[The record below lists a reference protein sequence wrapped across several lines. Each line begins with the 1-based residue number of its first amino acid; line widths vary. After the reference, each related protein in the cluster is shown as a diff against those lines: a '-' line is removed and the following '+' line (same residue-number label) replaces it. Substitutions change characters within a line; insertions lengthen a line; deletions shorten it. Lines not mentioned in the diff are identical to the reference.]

1 MDQIFKS
8 NPNLKEYFRTSDGIA
23 FFTDNAARNHA
34 RSLEN
39 KTITT
44 VKNNKQEK
52 GAPETSKTEESAIN
66 SQFNTEQS
74 RSAAIEKVE
83 GAPEVNAGDEKG
95 TNNSSTE
102 GAADANATAA
112 TKANEANT
120 DNQQAAPQEQEKPKR
135 APKNP
140 KAQ

>member
-8 NPNLKEYFRTSDGIA
+8 NPNLKEYFRTADGIA

-52 GAPETSKTEESAIN
+52 GAPETSKTDNESAIAN
-66 SQFNTEQS
+66 SESPIENPQSEISNSESAIENTES
-74 RSAAIEKVE
+74 AIENPKSAIE
-83 GAPEVNAGDEKG
+83 NPKSAIK
-95 TNNSSTE
+95 
-102 GAADANATAA
+102 
-112 TKANEANT
+112 
-120 DNQQAAPQEQEKPKR
+120 KPKT
-135 APKNP
+135 P

>member
-8 NPNLKEYFRTSDGIA
+8 NPNLKEYFRTADGIA

-52 GAPETSKTEESAIN
+52 GAPETSKTEESAID
-66 SQFNTEQS
+66 
-74 RSAAIEKVE
+74 KGE
-83 GAPEVNAGDEKG
+83 GAPVVNAGDEKG
-95 TNNSSTE
+95 TNNSSNE
-102 GAADANATAA
+102 GAADAKATAA
-112 TKANEANT
+112 NPQSAIEQSAI
-120 DNQQAAPQEQEKPKR
+120 DPPAPQEQEKPKR
-135 APKNP
+135 ASKTP